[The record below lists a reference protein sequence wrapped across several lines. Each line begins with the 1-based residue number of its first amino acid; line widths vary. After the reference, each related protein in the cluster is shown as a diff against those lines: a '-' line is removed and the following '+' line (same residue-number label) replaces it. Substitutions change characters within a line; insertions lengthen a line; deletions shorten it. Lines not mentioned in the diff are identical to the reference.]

1 MISALYLAALLG
13 GLACAALMDYRYGL
27 FFWSAPRRAGLVLA
41 LGVAFFL
48 AWDLGG
54 IGLDIFY
61 KGDSEFMIGV
71 MLAPELPLE
80 ELFFLAFLCW
90 MAMNVYLLLKRT
102 IESRTQVAQ

>member
-1 MISALYLAALLG
+1 MISALYLASLLG

-27 FFWSAPRRAGLVLA
+27 FFWASPRRAGLVMA
-41 LGVAFFL
+41 LGVVFFL

-54 IGLDIFY
+54 IGSDIFY

-80 ELFFLAFLCW
+80 ELFFLTFLCW
-90 MAMNVYLLLKRT
+90 MAMNLYLLLKR
-102 IESRTQVAQ
+102 IIDSRTQVAR

>member
-1 MISALYLAALLG
+1 MTSALYLIFLLG

-54 IGLDIFY
+54 IGSDIFY
-61 KGDSEFMIGV
+61 KGDSELMIGV

-80 ELFFLAFLCW
+80 ELFFLTFLCW
-90 MAMNVYLLLKRT
+90 MAMNLYLLMKR
-102 IESRTQVAQ
+102 IVDPRTQVAQ

>member
-1 MISALYLAALLG
+1 MISALYLVSLLG

-27 FFWSAPRRAGLVLA
+27 FFWAAPRRAALVLA

-54 IGLDIFY
+54 IGSDIFY
-61 KGDSEFMIGV
+61 KGDSELMIGV

-80 ELFFLAFLCW
+80 ELFFLTFLCW
-90 MAMNVYLLLKRT
+90 MTMNLYLLMKR
-102 IESRTQVAQ
+102 IVDSRTQVAQ